1 MPPISGKPEIGQPFM
16 MMRRQSTRLPPGPRS
31 SVPDPRDRLLE
42 AVLAFV
48 RAARSLPG
56 VHRIA
61 LVGSL
66 ATDKPVPKDADVLVT
81 IDAAMDLARLAV
93 VGRRLKG
100 AAQKIN
106 LGADVFLADAAGR
119 YVGRICHYRECHRR
133 VLCRAQH
140 CGQRQ
145 HLNDDLHV
153 VTLGPSLIASPPVEL
168 WPHVVRRIA
177 VPADTEALL
186 VTELEKE
193 GLRDG
198 LNVPA

>member
-1 MPPISGKPEIGQPFM
+1 MLAISGESEIGQPFM
-16 MMRRQSTRLPPGPRS
+16 MMRRQSTRLPPGPRP

-100 AAQKIN
+100 AGQKIN
-106 LGADVFLADAAGR
+106 LGADVFLADTASS
-119 YVGRICHYRECHRR
+119 YIGRICHYRECHRR
-133 VLCRAQH
+133 VLCRARH

-153 VTLGPSLIASPPVEL
+153 VTLGPELIASPPVEL

-193 GLRDG
+193 GSRDG
-198 LNVPA
+198 LDVPA